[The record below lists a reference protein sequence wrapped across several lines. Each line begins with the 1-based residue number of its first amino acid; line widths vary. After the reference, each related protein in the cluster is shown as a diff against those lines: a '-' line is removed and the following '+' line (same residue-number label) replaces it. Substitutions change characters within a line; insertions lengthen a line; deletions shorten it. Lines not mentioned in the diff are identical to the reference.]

1 MNRTIQEYLNQPNEL
16 EKLYRKD
23 SEQFKARFNELYPSV
38 EHTDIVKVWY
48 ERLNYKEDMLSE
60 FNHKDFI
67 GAILIA
73 LLSGLSSRLVF
84 YFIQEEL
91 INPINSIFTIM
102 GFISIYFIVKN
113 QLSKKLLFILLTLFG
128 VVVWSVNSIQNPS
141 GDVSILVY
149 LHVPIFMWIVIGASY
164 LSDEYRNNQKRLTFL
179 RFNGEFIV
187 LYTIMA
193 ISGIILTGITMQLF
207 TMINLDISEFYFTN
221 IVLIGVASVSILT
234 TYLVDLNF
242 NFVRNIAP
250 LIAKLF
256 GPLVLI
262 TLILFMMMVI
272 ITGQNPFIDREFL
285 LVFNIVLFVVLAIS
299 LFSIIESSE
308 SKITNV
314 VDCALISIA
323 LLIDIFALSS
333 ILFRLSSYGLT
344 PNRFAVLGI
353 NLIIGIHLLRILY
366 SYIKYFKNKVEL
378 NSIHKSIMDYLPIYG
393 IWSLIVIFA
402 FPILF

>member
-1 MNRTIQEYLNQPNEL
+1 MNRTIQENLNKPNEL

-23 SEQFKARFNELYPSV
+23 SEQFKTRFNELYPSV
-38 EHTDIVKVWY
+38 EHTDIVNVWY
-48 ERLNYKEDMLSE
+48 ERLNYREDMLSE
-60 FNHKDFI
+60 FNRKDFI

-141 GDVSILVY
+141 SDVSILVY

-314 VDCALISIA
+314 VNCALISIA

-344 PNRFAVLGI
+344 PNRCAVLGI
-353 NLIIGIHLLRILY
+353 NLIIGIHLSRILY

-378 NSIHKSIMDYLPIYG
+378 NSIHKSITDYLPIYG

>member
-1 MNRTIQEYLNQPNEL
+1 
-16 EKLYRKD
+16 
-23 SEQFKARFNELYPSV
+23 
-38 EHTDIVKVWY
+38 
-48 ERLNYKEDMLSE
+48 
-60 FNHKDFI
+60 
-67 GAILIA
+67 
-73 LLSGLSSRLVF
+73 
-84 YFIQEEL
+84 
-91 INPINSIFTIM
+91 
-102 GFISIYFIVKN
+102 
-113 QLSKKLLFILLTLFG
+113 
-128 VVVWSVNSIQNPS
+128 
-141 GDVSILVY
+141 
-149 LHVPIFMWIVIGASY
+149 
-164 LSDEYRNNQKRLTFL
+164 
-179 RFNGEFIV
+179 
-187 LYTIMA
+187 MA
-193 ISGIILTGITMQLF
+193 ISGIILTGITMLLF

-262 TLILFMMMVI
+262 TLILFMIMVI

-285 LVFNIVLFVVLAIS
+285 LVFNIVLLVVLAIS

-314 VDCALISIA
+314 VNCALISIA

-344 PNRFAVLGI
+344 PNRCAVLGI
-353 NLIIGIHLLRILY
+353 NLIIGIHLSRILY

-378 NSIHKSIMDYLPIYG
+378 NSIHKSITDYLPIYG

>member
-38 EHTDIVKVWY
+38 EHTDIVNVWY
-48 ERLNYKEDMLSE
+48 ERLNYREDMLSE
-60 FNHKDFI
+60 FNRKDFI

-84 YFIQEEL
+84 YFIQENL

-113 QLSKKLLFILLTLFG
+113 QLSKKLLLILLTLFG
-128 VVVWSVNSIQNPS
+128 FVVWNVNSIQNPS
-141 GDVSILVY
+141 SDVSILVY

-262 TLILFMMMVI
+262 TLILFMIMVI

-285 LVFNIVLFVVLAIS
+285 LVFNIVLLVVLAIS

-314 VDCALISIA
+314 APTNPISSQITENIKSV
-323 LLIDIFALSS
+323 LLSGKKDS
-333 ILFRLSSYGLT
+333 LF
-344 PNRFAVLGI
+344 
-353 NLIIGIHLLRILY
+353 
-366 SYIKYFKNKVEL
+366 
-378 NSIHKSIMDYLPIYG
+378 
-393 IWSLIVIFA
+393 
-402 FPILF
+402 

>member
-1 MNRTIQEYLNQPNEL
+1 M
-16 EKLYRKD
+16 
-23 SEQFKARFNELYPSV
+23 
-38 EHTDIVKVWY
+38 
-48 ERLNYKEDMLSE
+48 
-60 FNHKDFI
+60 
-67 GAILIA
+67 
-73 LLSGLSSRLVF
+73 
-84 YFIQEEL
+84 
-91 INPINSIFTIM
+91 
-102 GFISIYFIVKN
+102 
-113 QLSKKLLFILLTLFG
+113 FILLTLFG

>member
-23 SEQFKARFNELYPSV
+23 SEQFKTRFNELYPSV
-38 EHTDIVKVWY
+38 EHTDIVNVWY
-48 ERLNYKEDMLSE
+48 ERLNYREDMLSE
-60 FNHKDFI
+60 FNRKDFI
-67 GAILIA
+67 AAILIA

-234 TYLVDLNF
+234 TYLVDINF

-262 TLILFMMMVI
+262 TLIIFMMMVI
-272 ITGQNPFIDREFL
+272 ITGQNPFMDREFL

-314 VDCALISIA
+314 VNCALISIA

-353 NLIIGIHLLRILY
+353 NLIIGIHLSRILY
-366 SYIKYFKNKVEL
+366 SYIKYFKNKVEI
-378 NSIHKSIMDYLPIYG
+378 NSIHKSITDYLPIYG

>member
-1 MNRTIQEYLNQPNEL
+1 
-16 EKLYRKD
+16 
-23 SEQFKARFNELYPSV
+23 
-38 EHTDIVKVWY
+38 
-48 ERLNYKEDMLSE
+48 
-60 FNHKDFI
+60 
-67 GAILIA
+67 
-73 LLSGLSSRLVF
+73 
-84 YFIQEEL
+84 
-91 INPINSIFTIM
+91 
-102 GFISIYFIVKN
+102 
-113 QLSKKLLFILLTLFG
+113 
-128 VVVWSVNSIQNPS
+128 
-141 GDVSILVY
+141 
-149 LHVPIFMWIVIGASY
+149 
-164 LSDEYRNNQKRLTFL
+164 
-179 RFNGEFIV
+179 
-187 LYTIMA
+187 MA

-256 GPLVLI
+256 GPLVLF
-262 TLILFMMMVI
+262 TLILFMIMVI

-285 LVFNIVLFVVLAIS
+285 LVFNIVLLVVLAIS

-314 VDCALISIA
+314 VNCALISIA

-344 PNRFAVLGI
+344 PNRCAVLGI
-353 NLIIGIHLLRILY
+353 NLIIGIHLSRILY

-378 NSIHKSIMDYLPIYG
+378 NLIHKSITDYLPIYG